1 MQNRDA
7 RLSLIPIGAIPISL
21 VNYRSPR
28 RHRSANRCAAQI
40 ALNTSGLRCSGRI
53 TPHKRACVWRPAG
66 RRRPAERQ
74 DPQIRAENLAHHLA
88 PFIHPIT
95 NDSPHTF
102 RHPPPWTVLCA
113 DRGGAEG
120 GMAAAGGVSGA
131 GVRVKIPRSGLQDNQ
146 DNE

>member
-1 MQNRDA
+1 MGAHGRQSALVTVPGPRGALIRA
-7 RLSLIPIGAIPISL
+7 RENTDGALDPFSEG
-21 VNYRSPR
+21 
-28 RHRSANRCAAQI
+28 AQ
-40 ALNTSGLRCSGRI
+40 I